1 MLLWRL
7 LAPVI
12 LCDKSISIPQVTIA
26 GGLFFLFL
34 CYGFIAH
41 ASESG
46 KAVLLDIK
54 GAIGPATTDYVSR
67 GIEKAIEGQA
77 KIVIL
82 RMDTPGGL
90 DYSMR
95 SINKTILASTVP
107 VVSFVAPAGARAA
120 SAGTY
125 ILYASHVAAMAP
137 ATVLGAATPVKLGGL
152 PGLTDDEPDKPKDAE
167 KKDNGSNDKADK
179 SAEKVPK
186 STMDSKIV
194 NDAAAY
200 IKGLANRH
208 GRNAE
213 WAERAV
219 RKAVSLTAKEAKE
232 NNVIDIIATDVPDLL
247 HQLDGYPVRLE
258 GSELTLS
265 TKSLVVE
272 AYEPDWRSRL
282 LSVITD
288 PNVAYI
294 LMLIGIYGLIFEL
307 SNPGSVLPGVAGAIS
322 LLLALYAFQVLPIN
336 YAGLGL
342 MILGIAF
349 MIAEAFLPS
358 FGALGLG
365 GVIAFVVG
373 SIILMGEDQLSISL
387 PLIGGTA
394 LVSAGFFLWVISRLI
409 GMRKKAVVSGAEQ
422 MVGLIG
428 YALNDFRA
436 DGKVRVHSETWKAR
450 SKAAIQKSQRIRVI
464 SMDGLIL
471 TVEPTGKPSELEDLS
486 EGKQG

>member
-1 MLLWRL
+1 MLV
-7 LAPVI
+7 PVI
-12 LCDKSISIPQVTIA
+12 LCDKFISILQVTLS
-26 GGLFFLFL
+26 GVLFFLIL
-34 CYGFIAH
+34 CYGLIAH
-41 ASESG
+41 ASENG
-46 KAVLLDIK
+46 KVILLDIK
-54 GAIGPATTDYVSR
+54 GSIGPATTDYVSR
-67 GIEKAIEGQA
+67 GIEKAIEEQA

-95 SINKTILASTVP
+95 AINKTILASTVP

-137 ATVLGAATPVKLGGL
+137 STVLGAATPVKLGGL
-152 PGLTDDEPDKPKDAE
+152 PGLTGGEPDKPKDAE
-167 KKDNGSNDKADK
+167 KKEKSSDEEEDK
-179 SAEKVPK
+179 SAAKGPK
-186 STMDSKIV
+186 SAMDRKIV

-200 IKGLANRH
+200 IKGLANRY
-208 GRNAE
+208 GRNAK
-213 WAERAV
+213 WAELAV
-219 RKAVSLTAKEAKE
+219 RKAVSLTAEEAKE
-232 NNVIDIIATDVPDLL
+232 NNVIDLVATDVPDLL
-247 HQLDGYPVRLE
+247 HQLDGYSVRLE
-258 GSELTLS
+258 VGELTLS
-265 TKSLVVE
+265 TEGLVIE
-272 AYEPDWRSRL
+272 TYEPDWRSRL

-307 SNPGSVLPGVAGAIS
+307 ANPGGVLPGVAGAIS

-342 MILGIAF
+342 MVLGIAF

-373 SIILMGEDQLSISL
+373 SIILMGKDQLSISL

-394 LVSAGFFLWVISRLI
+394 LVTVGFFLWVISRLI
-409 GMRKKAVVSGAEQ
+409 AMRKKVVVSGAEQ

-428 YALNDFRA
+428 YALDDFRA
-436 DGKVRVHSETWKAR
+436 AGKVRVHSETWKAR
-450 SKAAIQKSQRIRVI
+450 SKTPILKSQRIRVV

-471 TVEPTGKPSELEDLS
+471 TVELTGEPSELDDLS
-486 EGKQG
+486 EEK

>member
-1 MLLWRL
+1 LE
-7 LAPVI
+7 AVI
-12 LCDKSISIPQVTIA
+12 LGDKVISILMKVTLSV
-26 GGLFFLFL
+26 GLFFLIL
-34 CYGFIAH
+34 CYGLIAH

-46 KAVLLDIK
+46 KAILLDIK
-54 GAIGPATTDYVSR
+54 GSIGPATADYVSR
-67 GIEKAIEGQA
+67 GIKKAIEEQA
-77 KIVIL
+77 KIIIL

-107 VVSFVAPAGARAA
+107 VVSFVAPSGARAA

-125 ILYASHVAAMAP
+125 IMYASHVAAMAP

-152 PGLTDDEPDKPKDAE
+152 PGLTDDEPDKPKGAE
-167 KKDNGSNDKADK
+167 NKDNGTDDEADK
-179 SAEKVPK
+179 SVKKVPK
-186 STMDSKIV
+186 SAMASKIV

-232 NNVIDIIATDVPDLL
+232 DNVIDIIATDVPDLL
-247 HQLDGYPVRLE
+247 HQLDGYSVRLE
-258 GSELTLS
+258 VGESTLS
-265 TKSLVVE
+265 TKALVIE
-272 AYEPDWRSRL
+272 TYEPGWRSRL

-349 MIAEAFLPS
+349 MVAEAFLPS
-358 FGALGLG
+358 FGALGFG

-373 SIILMGEDQLSISL
+373 SIILMREDQLSISL

-428 YALNDFRA
+428 YALDDFRA

-450 SKAAIQKSQRIRVI
+450 SKAPILKSQPIRVV

-471 TVEPTGKPSELEDLS
+471 TVEPTVKPPKLDDLS
-486 EGKQG
+486 EGKQD